1 MLADQAT
8 KAAAIAALSQ
18 RPTTP
23 VVPGFF
29 HLTLVLNPGVA
40 FGWFSRCSLWVTAAA
55 LAIVGGLLFSLMR
68 RKEPDR
74 GEVIPLALI
83 LGGAVGNLVDRLR
96 VGSVVDFLDFRVWPV
111 FNVADSCITVGVM
124 LILLRLLLR
133 K

>member
-40 FGWFSRCSLWVTAAA
+40 FGWFGQCGFWVTAAA
-55 LAIVGGLLFSLMR
+55 LAIVGWLLLSLMR

-74 GEVIPLALI
+74 DGMIPLAII

-111 FNVADSCITVGVM
+111 FNVADSCITIGV
-124 LILLRLLLR
+124 ILMVWNLVTRR
-133 K
+133 

>member
-1 MLADQAT
+1 MADQAT
-8 KAAAIAALSQ
+8 KAAAIVGLSHL
-18 RPTTP
+18 PTTP
-23 VVPGFF
+23 IVPGFF

-40 FGWFSRCSLWVTAAA
+40 FGWFSRCGLWVTAAA
-55 LAIVGGLLFSLMR
+55 LAIVGGLLLSLMR

-74 GEVIPLALI
+74 DGMIPLALI

-111 FNVADSCITVGVM
+111 FNLADSCITVGVI
-124 LILLRLLLR
+124 LILARILLR